1 MLTAGQ
7 VVACLNAEHG
17 CEARLARR
25 LLAQHLSRCPASL
38 AVCSHTWNRWPR
50 RLTPE
55 PRHYQAGQLD
65 YELVLR
71 DQRAEAELAGLPRRV
86 RVQLANYITPR
97 HPPAPA
103 RQFRLGLDGGLLL
116 DSVTRAMQQGERER
130 AAAWAR
136 ELAERG
142 ARSEAG
148 KLQSGGLHNHCR
160 TCFQA
165 NCTLGKARPHSVV

>member
-1 MLTAGQ
+1 M
-7 VVACLNAEHG
+7 
-17 CEARLARR
+17 
-25 LLAQHLSRCPASL
+25 

-97 HPPAPA
+97 HPPAPAPRHVCNARPGDRSAPA

-165 NCTLGKARPHSVV
+165 NCTLGKARLHSVV